1 MPFPALSQFD
11 FHSTLA
17 ATPGTTVVIFSSTI
31 CGRCRYWKELL
42 ATYQA
47 LEPDI
52 TVFEVDAARD
62 AGVAR
67 EFDVLAL
74 PALFVFCDGVFHG
87 RLDSDPGL
95 EALRAAVAELLAA
108 PAQEQP

>member
-1 MPFPALSQFD
+1 MPFPILSQSD
-11 FHSTLA
+11 FHPTLA
-17 ATPGTTVVIFSSTI
+17 TTPGTSVVIFSSAT

-47 LEPDI
+47 LEPDV

-62 AGVAR
+62 TGLAR

-74 PALFVFCDGVFHG
+74 PALFVFRDGVFHG
-87 RLDSDPGL
+87 RLECEPGL
-95 EALRAAVAELLAA
+95 DALRVAIAALLAA
-108 PAQEQP
+108 PAQP

>member
-1 MPFPALSQFD
+1 MSFPTLSQSD
-11 FHSTLA
+11 FHPTLA
-17 ATPGTTVVIFSSTI
+17 ATPGTSVVIFSSAT

-52 TVFEVDAARD
+52 KVFEVDAARD
-62 AGVAR
+62 TGVAR

-74 PALFVFCDGVFHG
+74 PALFVFRDGAFHG
-87 RLDSDPGL
+87 PLDSEPGL
-95 EALRAAVAELLAA
+95 EALRAAIAAVLAA
-108 PAQEQP
+108 PAQEPP